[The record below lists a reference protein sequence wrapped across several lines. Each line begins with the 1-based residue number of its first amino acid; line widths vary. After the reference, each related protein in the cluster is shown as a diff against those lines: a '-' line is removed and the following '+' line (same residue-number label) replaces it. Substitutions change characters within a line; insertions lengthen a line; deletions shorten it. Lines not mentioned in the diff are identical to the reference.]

1 MNVLAMVM
9 GVLVFVSA
17 LLSSAMEWPTRF
29 LLASFVLFAGYPF
42 ALAGHYDLFSTKG
55 ARSYRWCTIQES
67 IAVVLTI
74 IALGV
79 ALWADFRFAIPLS
92 HRAAAARVLKGQ
104 NAADFRRRWKE
115 LGDQAFTQD

>member
-1 MNVLAMVM
+1 
-9 GVLVFVSA
+9 
-17 LLSSAMEWPTRF
+17 MEWPLRF

-79 ALWADFRFAIPLS
+79 AIWADFGFAIPLS

-104 NAADFRRRWKE
+104 NAADSRRRWKE
-115 LGDQAFTQD
+115 LGDQAFGQSD